1 MRASWFGIWQSGP
14 RPTERPEYRQPSVC
28 AKYVSTLV
36 DDPFVAQMKM
46 GELAGAL
53 LQVELDGAGGPGRA
67 AADLGDAV
75 LKAVRKVDP
84 GDAQPR

>member
-1 MRASWFGIWQSGP
+1 
-14 RPTERPEYRQPSVC
+14 V
-28 AKYVSTLV
+28 KYVSTLF
-36 DDPFVAQMKM
+36 DDPFVAQMKV
-46 GELAGAL
+46 GELAVAL
-53 LQVELDGAGGPGRA
+53 LQVELDGAGGLGRA